1 MKKTIMILIL
11 LVSFISAQEFTVE
24 KISGDVKM
32 LKGTSE
38 KWEAVK
44 KGEVLS
50 GDAVLLTES
59 NSYIQLN
66 KDNNRFVLKGDAAI
80 GLNHIKQVSI
90 NDLLLALALDE
101 IRNVPKIKKNSISK
115 NTAVYGSKNKVE
127 KEITVDKNQLGAKK
141 LNGAKLLNE
150 NGYSES
156 SVIVAKEV
164 FRNYPKISMKFE
176 DRLYFADILN
186 ELELY
191 QEAATEYSKLENIAL
206 SDMEKNTIKKRIEA
220 VNMKMV
226 NETNY

>member
-1 MKKTIMILIL
+1 MKKIMILLIT
-11 LVSFISAQEFTVE
+11 LVGIISAQDFKVE
-24 KISGDVKM
+24 KISGDVKI

-38 KWEAVK
+38 KWEVVK
-44 KGEVLS
+44 KGEILS
-50 GDAVLLTES
+50 GNDVLLTET

-66 KDNNRFVLKGDAAI
+66 QDENRFMLKGDVAI

-101 IRNVPKIKKNSISK
+101 IRNVPKMKKNGTSK
-115 NTAVYGSKNKVE
+115 NTAVYGSKSKTNKKFSIDE
-127 KEITVDKNQLGAKK
+127 NLLGVKK

-164 FRNYPKISMKFE
+164 FRNYPKISMKFN

-186 ELELY
+186 ELKLY
-191 QEAATEYSKLENIAL
+191 QEASSEYSKLENIAL
-206 SDMEKNTIKKRIEA
+206 TDLDKDTIKKRIET
-220 VNMKMV
+220 VSMKLV
-226 NETNY
+226 NEE

>member
-24 KISGDVKM
+24 KISGDVKI

-44 KGEVLS
+44 KGEILT
-50 GDAVLLTES
+50 GNAVLLTEA

-191 QEAATEYSKLENIAL
+191 QEAATEYSKLENITL
-206 SDMEKNTIKKRIEA
+206 SDTEKNTIKKRIET

-226 NETNY
+226 NETN

>member
-1 MKKTIMILIL
+1 MKKIMILL
-11 LVSFISAQEFTVE
+11 PVLVGIISAQDFTVE
-24 KISGDVKM
+24 KISGDVKI

-38 KWEAVK
+38 KWETVK
-44 KGEVLS
+44 RGEVLS
-50 GDAVLLTES
+50 GNDVLLTEP

-66 KDNNRFVLKGDAAI
+66 KDENRFMLKGDVAI

-101 IRNVPKIKKNSISK
+101 IRNVPKMKKNGTSK
-115 NTAVYGSKNKVE
+115 HTAVYGSKSKVE
-127 KEITVDKNQLGAKK
+127 KVVSIDENLLGTKK

-164 FRNYPKISMKFE
+164 FRNYPKISMKFN

-186 ELELY
+186 DLKLY
-191 QEAATEYSKLENIAL
+191 QEASSEYTKLENIAL
-206 SDMEKNTIKKRIEA
+206 TEKEKDIIRKRIET
-220 VNMKMV
+220 VSMKLV
-226 NETNY
+226 NEE

>member
-1 MKKTIMILIL
+1 MKILYNINALEVKMKKIIVILIL
-11 LVSFISAQEFTVE
+11 LVSFMSAQEFTVE
-24 KISGDVKM
+24 KISGDVKI

-38 KWEAVK
+38 KWETVK
-44 KGEVLS
+44 RGEVLS
-50 GDAVLLTES
+50 GNDVLLTEA

-66 KDNNRFVLKGDAAI
+66 KDNNMFVLKGDVAI

-115 NTAVYGSKNKVE
+115 NTAVYGSKSKVE
-127 KEITVDKNQLGAKK
+127 KEISIDKNLLGAKK

-150 NGYSES
+150 SGYSES

-164 FRNYPKISMKFE
+164 FRNYPKISMRFE

-186 ELELY
+186 ELKLY
-191 QEAATEYSKLENIAL
+191 H
-206 SDMEKNTIKKRIEA
+206 
-220 VNMKMV
+220 
-226 NETNY
+226 

>member
-1 MKKTIMILIL
+1 MKKKIMILIL

-24 KISGDVKM
+24 KISGDVKI

-44 KGEVLS
+44 KGEILT
-50 GDAVLLTES
+50 GNAVLLTEA

-191 QEAATEYSKLENIAL
+191 QEAATEYSKLENITL
-206 SDMEKNTIKKRIEA
+206 SDTEKNTIKKRIET

-226 NETNY
+226 NETN

>member
-1 MKKTIMILIL
+1 MKNIMILL
-11 LVSFISAQEFTVE
+11 LVFVGFISAQEFTVE
-24 KISGDVKM
+24 KISGDVKI

-38 KWEAVK
+38 KWETVK

-50 GDAVLLTES
+50 GNDVLLTET

-66 KDNNRFVLKGDAAI
+66 KDENRFMLKGNVAI

-101 IRNVPKIKKNSISK
+101 IRNVPKMKKNGTSK
-115 NTAVYGSKNKVE
+115 NTAVYGSKSKVE
-127 KEITVDKNQLGAKK
+127 KEVSIDENLLGTKK

-150 NGYSES
+150 IGYSES

-164 FRNYPKISMKFE
+164 FRNYPKISMKFD

-186 ELELY
+186 ELKLY
-191 QEAATEYSKLENIAL
+191 QEASSEYTKLESITL
-206 SDMEKNTIKKRIEA
+206 SDEEKDTIRKRIET
-220 VNMKMV
+220 VNMKLV
-226 NETNY
+226 NDE

>member
-1 MKKTIMILIL
+1 MKKIMILLITFA
-11 LVSFISAQEFTVE
+11 SIISAQDFKVE
-24 KISGDVKM
+24 KISGDVKI

-38 KWEAVK
+38 KWEVVK
-44 KGEVLS
+44 KGEILS
-50 GDAVLLTES
+50 GNDVLLTES

-66 KDNNRFVLKGDAAI
+66 KDENRFMLKGDVAI

-101 IRNVPKIKKNSISK
+101 IRNVPKMKKNGTSK
-115 NTAVYGSKNKVE
+115 NTAVYGSKSKTN
-127 KEITVDKNQLGAKK
+127 KEISIDENLLGVKK

-164 FRNYPKISMKFE
+164 FRNYPKISMKFN

-186 ELELY
+186 ELKLY
-191 QEAATEYSKLENIAL
+191 QEASSEYSKLENIAL
-206 SDMEKNTIKKRIEA
+206 TDLEKDTIKKRIET
-220 VNMKMV
+220 VSMKLV
-226 NETNY
+226 NEE